1 MIHGAQ
7 FASDDAIT
15 WNVSAR
21 SIRKGIPVTRL
32 STSAVHISLSGHLR
46 RLSYVL
52 ALLIVL
58 SGSSL
63 ALTRSAIAQDAS
75 PSAAPSTNAAP
86 ASMVNTELVLDSSG
100 SMAQATSTGESRIDA
115 AKRVLTDV
123 IGTIPNDTNRI
134 NVGFRVFGHTGNNT
148 EAGRAESCRGTELRV
163 PVEGVNRQALQGQVD
178 AYQPVGWTPITLAL
192 TEAAKDLPAAADG
205 ISNSMILVTDG
216 LETCDGDPCA
226 AATAIAA
233 GDVKATI
240 NVIGFGTT
248 PEETSVLS
256 CIADNSG
263 GLLLSANNY
272 EELLAGFFTIL
283 EQENVI
289 SRTGSFEV
297 ENIGGLYPNITL
309 TGQGAEATDSNPN
322 GGETQTFTID
332 QTTGNRLDDLPVGVY
347 VASFVYP
354 SGATKAVNVN
364 IEADKLTVL
373 RGSILELPHGAGEIY
388 TITDLGGVLVW
399 QDQFELG
406 DRIWVLPDLY
416 SINLLEVVGDPV
428 LFSATVQTLPG
439 YVTKIDVYTA
449 P

>member
-1 MIHGAQ
+1 MTRPTTSTGNHR
-7 FASDDAIT
+7 AS
-15 WNVSAR
+15 S
-21 SIRKGIPVTRL
+21 
-32 STSAVHISLSGHLR
+32 HMR
-46 RLSYVL
+46 RLSFIL
-52 ALLIVL
+52 MMLIVL
-58 SGSSL
+58 SGSSV
-63 ALTRSAIAQDAS
+63 ALTGRAAAQSAS
-75 PSAAPSTNAAP
+75 PSAAPSAAAP
-86 ASMVNTELVLDSSG
+86 ASIVNTELILDSSG
-100 SMAQATSTGESRIDA
+100 SMAQPTSDNEPRIDA
-115 AKRVLTDV
+115 AKRVLSNV
-123 IGTIPNDTNRI
+123 IDTIPNDTDRI

-163 PVEGVNRQALQGQVD
+163 PIEGVDRGALQAQVD

-192 TEAAKDLPAAADG
+192 TEAAKDFPAAAEG
-205 ISNSMILVTDG
+205 TRNSMILVTDG

-226 AATAIAA
+226 AATAIAQ
-233 GDVKATI
+233 GDIKATI

-248 PEETSVLS
+248 PEETAVLS
-256 CIADNSG
+256 CIAENSG

-272 EELLAGFFTIL
+272 DELLAGLFTIL

-297 ENIGGLYPNITL
+297 ENIGGLYPNLTL
-309 TGQGAEATDSNPN
+309 TGQGEEATDSNPN
-322 GGETQTFTID
+322 GGTPQVFTID
-332 QTTGNRLDDLPVGVY
+332 QTTGNRLDDIPVGIY
-347 VASFVYP
+347 VVSFVYP
-354 SGATKAVNVN
+354 SGSTKTVNVN

-388 TITDLGGVLVW
+388 TITDLAGVLVW

-416 SINLLEVVGDPV
+416 SINLLEIVGDPV

>member
-1 MIHGAQ
+1 
-7 FASDDAIT
+7 
-15 WNVSAR
+15 
-21 SIRKGIPVTRL
+21 
-32 STSAVHISLSGHLR
+32 
-46 RLSYVL
+46 
-52 ALLIVL
+52 
-58 SGSSL
+58 
-63 ALTRSAIAQDAS
+63 
-75 PSAAPSTNAAP
+75 
-86 ASMVNTELVLDSSG
+86 
-100 SMAQATSTGESRIDA
+100 MAQPTSDGESRIDA
-115 AKRVLTDV
+115 AKRVLTNV
-123 IGTIPNDTNRI
+123 IGTIPNDTGRI

-163 PVEGVNRQALQGQVD
+163 PIDGVNREALQGQVD
-178 AYQPVGWTPITLAL
+178 LYQPVGWTPITLAL
-192 TEAAKDLPAAADG
+192 TEAAKDFPAAAEG
-205 ISNSMILVTDG
+205 TRNSMILVTDG

-233 GDVKATI
+233 GDVKAVI

-248 PEETSVLS
+248 PEETAVLS
-256 CIADNSG
+256 CIAENSG

-272 EELLAGFFTIL
+272 EELLAGLFTIL

-309 TGQGAEATDSNPN
+309 TGQASGATDSNPG
-322 GGETQTFTID
+322 GGEPQVFTID
-332 QTTGNRLDDLPVGVY
+332 QTTGNRIDDVPIGVY
-347 VASFVYP
+347 QASFVYP
-354 SGATKAVNVN
+354 SGTTKTVNVN
-364 IEADKLTVL
+364 IEADRLTVL

>member
-1 MIHGAQ
+1 M
-7 FASDDAIT
+7 
-15 WNVSAR
+15 NR
-21 SIRKGIPVTRL
+21 P
-32 STSAVHISLSGHLR
+32 STSFGAIAPNARFRLLSQM
-46 RLSYVL
+46 L

-58 SGSSL
+58 AGSSF
-63 ALTRSAIAQDAS
+63 ALVSSASAAQQGS
-75 PSAAPSTNAAP
+75 PSPSPSPSTALAP
-86 ASMVNTELVLDSSG
+86 ASVVNTELILDSSG
-100 SMAQATSTGESRIDA
+100 SMAQPTSTGESRIDA
-115 AKRVLTDV
+115 AKRVLTNVIDV
-123 IGTIPNDTNRI
+123 IPNDTGRI

-163 PVEGVNRQALQGQVD
+163 PIDGVNREALQGQVD
-178 AYQPVGWTPITLAL
+178 LYQPVGWTPITLAL
-192 TEAAKDLPAAADG
+192 TEAAKDFPAAAEG
-205 ISNSMILVTDG
+205 TRNSMILVTDG

-233 GDVKATI
+233 GDVKAVI

-248 PEETSVLS
+248 PEETAVLS
-256 CIADNSG
+256 CIAENSG

-272 EELLAGFFTIL
+272 EELLAGLFTIL

-309 TGQGAEATDSNPN
+309 TGQASGATDSNPG
-322 GGETQTFTID
+322 GGEPQVFTID
-332 QTTGNRLDDLPVGVY
+332 QTTGNRIDDVPIGVY
-347 VASFVYP
+347 QASFVYP
-354 SGATKAVNVN
+354 SGTTKTVNVN
-364 IEADKLTVL
+364 IEADRLTVL

-388 TITDLGGVLVW
+388 TITDLAGVIVW

-416 SINLLEVVGDPV
+416 SINLLEIVGDPV

-439 YVTKIDVYTA
+439 YVTRIDVYTA